1 MSLAGK
7 HILLGVTGGIAAYK
21 IPLLV
26 RLLVKEGAEVRVMMT
41 PAARDFVTPLTLSV
55 VSKHPVAVDFIRNDH
70 TWQNHVEWA
79 RWADAVLIAPLT
91 ANTLAK
97 LVQGQADTFLT
108 ATVMSAEC
116 PVLLAPAMDAEMY
129 AYPGVQKNLDTLAGY
144 GMEVI
149 PAETGE
155 LASGLTGQ
163 GRMPE
168 PQTLLEHLRRLFEPA
183 EGPWKNKRV
192 LITAGPT
199 HEPLDPVRFIG
210 NRSSGKTGFA
220 LADAFHKAGAD
231 VRLILGPVCEGYQRL
246 PYKVVRVQTA
256 REMFDAVMG
265 RKDETDIFVMAA
277 AVADFRPAQTATN
290 KIKKTG
296 SRLHIEL
303 EPNPDILASLG
314 HSKSE
319 GQILVGFALE
329 TENEKQNALEKLQRK
344 NADMIVL
351 NSLRDAGAGF
361 GTDTNKITVLHRDGT
376 SREYPLKSKK
386 ALAYDLLREM
396 EKYF

>member
-41 PAARDFVTPLTLSV
+41 PAARDFVSPLTLSV
-55 VSKHPVAVDFIRNDH
+55 VSRHPVATDFVRADN

-79 RWADAVLIAPLT
+79 RWADAVMLAPLT

-97 LVQGQADTFLT
+97 LVAGQADTFLV
-108 ATVMSAEC
+108 AAVMSAEC
-116 PVLLAPAMDAEMY
+116 PVLAAPAMDAEMY
-129 AYPGVQKNLDTLAGY
+129 AYPGVQKNLEVLAGY
-144 GMEVI
+144 GVEVI

-168 PQTLLEHLRRLFEPA
+168 PETLLEHLRRVLAPQ
-183 EGPWKNKRV
+183 GPWKGKQV

-231 VRLILGPVCEGYQRL
+231 VRLILGPVCDDERKR
-246 PYKVVRVQTA
+246 PYEVVRVETA

-265 RKDETDIFVMAA
+265 RKDDTDVFVMAA
-277 AVADFRPAQTATN
+277 AVADFRPSRAAEH
-290 KIKKTG
+290 KIKKSG
-296 SRLHIEL
+296 SRLSIEL
-303 EPNPDILASLG
+303 ETNPDILAGLG
-314 HSKSE
+314 REKGP

-329 TENEKQNALEKLQRK
+329 TDNEHQNALEKLRRK
-344 NADMIVL
+344 NADMIIL

-386 ALAYDLLREM
+386 ALAYDILREM
-396 EKYF
+396 EKYL